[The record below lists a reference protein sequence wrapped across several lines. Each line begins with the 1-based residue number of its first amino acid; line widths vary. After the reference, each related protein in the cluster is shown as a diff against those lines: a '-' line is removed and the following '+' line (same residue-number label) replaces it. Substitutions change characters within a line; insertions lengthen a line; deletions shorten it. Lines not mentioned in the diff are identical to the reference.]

1 MNKETSEIE
10 KDVYLKMCDLLIL
23 VLVVKPIMMQ
33 ICTIWM
39 ISINMY
45 KIHIIS
51 TALSLVLYF
60 YPRSIGLKLTNFF
73 EDVVEVEVETE
84 VEEEIEDCNAC
95 FATAY

>member
-1 MNKETSEIE
+1 M
-10 KDVYLKMCDLLIL
+10 LIF

-45 KIHIIS
+45 KIHMIS
-51 TALSLVLYF
+51 TALSLVWYF
-60 YPRSIGLKLTNFF
+60 YPRSRPQTNKNY
-73 EDVVEVEVETE
+73 EDVVEVETE
-84 VEEEIEDCNAC
+84 VEEEIEECNAC

>member
-1 MNKETSEIE
+1 
-10 KDVYLKMCDLLIL
+10 MCYLLIF

-45 KIHIIS
+45 KIHIIP

-60 YPRSIGLKLTNFF
+60 YPRSIGLKLTKKF
-73 EDVVEVEVETE
+73 EDVVEVETE
-84 VEEEIEDCNAC
+84 VEEEIEECNAC